1 MSALAS
7 HESQSSVTFQ
17 PNYELDRAEISQLSQ
32 RLLAERPANGNDRFV
47 AYEFDGD
54 DPYSNLGRSIELTV
68 FDETFPD
75 NKVEDLEREYGP
87 YERASSFFVV
97 MDQKSQQPI
106 GALRI
111 IRNSEAGLKTL
122 NDIAGEPLT
131 ISTESFMNFH
141 QVTSLDNVW
150 DVGTVAVLPEFRTTG
165 IKSAIGKNPQPN
177 IMLYRSLYA
186 KARYEGIDHFVSVID
201 HKAHRGLKLLGVP
214 FVPIN
219 DSEPFSY
226 VGSESSIALYGY
238 VPEFFDIMDAR
249 YKRIQ
254 EAHPL
259 KSKLLARPLGQL
271 MLGERTDDKL
281 YLNY

>member
-97 MDQKSQQPI
+97 MDQKSKQPI

-226 VGSESSIALYGY
+226 VGSESSTALYGY

-254 EAHPL
+254 EAHPF